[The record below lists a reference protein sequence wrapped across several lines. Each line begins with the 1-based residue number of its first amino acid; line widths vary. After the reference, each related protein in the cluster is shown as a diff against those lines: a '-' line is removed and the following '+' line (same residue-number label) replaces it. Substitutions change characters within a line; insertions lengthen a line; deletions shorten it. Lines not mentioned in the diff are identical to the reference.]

1 MEEDKLNTN
10 VRTQSDVDIA
20 VVEEDTFRTQ
30 YRSGV
35 SDSNYGFVNAPS
47 RSKKFKDEIEEALK
61 DKFGTDVSRENKSI
75 KIYGNTYRKDAE
87 YLFSIYIAWILNQY
101 SFSAHLLMNQYTFE
115 ILSVLFH
122 LR

>member
-1 MEEDKLNTN
+1 M
-10 VRTQSDVDIA
+10 DIA

-47 RSKKFKDEIEEALK
+47 RSKTFKDEIEEALK

-75 KIYGNTYRKDAE
+75 KIYGNTYRKDADSVPCRRYKDFKDLLSPVSK
-87 YLFSIYIAWILNQY
+87 YLFFHLYSLDTEPILIFSSSVNESIYI
-101 SFSAHLLMNQYTFE
+101 
-115 ILSVLFH
+115 
-122 LR
+122 

>member
-1 MEEDKLNTN
+1 MQGSYANNTN

-47 RSKKFKDEIEEALK
+47 RSKTFKDEIEEALK

-87 YLFSIYIAWILNQY
+87 YLFFHLYSLDTEPILIFSSSVNESIYI
-101 SFSAHLLMNQYTFE
+101 
-115 ILSVLFH
+115 
-122 LR
+122 